1 MMRRAFLLLLSLLA
15 VGAVVVQ
22 STAARGEGSPGKD
35 VLEFDVM
42 SPVVAPFTGATHPIR
57 GVNGGGVPWQID
69 RGRGELTSDG
79 RLRIRVEGLVLV
91 STGQNPVPMFRGVV
105 NCLTTGSP
113 DVGVNLA
120 TAPVPASG
128 DGDATIKATV
138 DLPDPCVAPIVFV
151 TSGTGAPPGNWF
163 AATGL

>member
-1 MMRRAFLLLLSLLA
+1 MRRAFVLLLGLLA

-22 STAARGEGSPGKD
+22 STAARDEGSPGKD

-42 SPVVAPFTGATHPIR
+42 TPVVAPFTGTTHPIR

-69 RGRGELTSDG
+69 RGRGDLSSDG
-79 RLRIRVEGLVLV
+79 RLKIRVEGLVLV
-91 STGQNPVPMFRGVV
+91 SSGQNPVPMFRGVV
-105 NCLTTGSP
+105 NCLTIESP

-120 TAPVPASG
+120 TAPVPASS

-138 DLPDPCVAPIVFV
+138 ELPDPCVAPIVFV
-151 TSGTGAPPGNWF
+151 TSGTGSPPGSWF
-163 AATGL
+163 AATGR

>member
-1 MMRRAFLLLLSLLA
+1 MRRAFVLLLSLLA

-22 STAARGEGSPGKD
+22 STAARDGDSPGKD

-42 SPVVAPFTGATHPIR
+42 TPVVAPFTGAAHPIR

-69 RGRGELTSDG
+69 RGRGDLTSDG

-91 STGQNPVPMFRGVV
+91 STGQNPIQMFRGVV

-113 DVGVNLA
+113 DVGVNLS
-120 TAPVPASG
+120 TAPVPASS

-151 TSGTGAPPGNWF
+151 TSGTGPAPGNWF
-163 AATGL
+163 ATTGR

>member
-1 MMRRAFLLLLSLLA
+1 MRRAFALLLGLLA

-22 STAARGEGSPGKD
+22 STAARDEGSPGKD

-42 SPVVAPFTGATHPIR
+42 SPVVAPFTGAAHPIR

-69 RGRGELTSDG
+69 RGRGELGSDG
-79 RLRIRVEGLVLV
+79 RVKIKVEGLVLV

-105 NCLTTGSP
+105 NCLTTASP
-113 DVGVNLA
+113 DQGVNIS

-138 DLPDPCVAPIVFV
+138 ELPDPCVAPIVFV
-151 TSGTGAPPGNWF
+151 TSGTGQAPGNWF
-163 AATGL
+163 AATGR

>member
-1 MMRRAFLLLLSLLA
+1 MRRAFVLLLGLLA
-15 VGAVVVQ
+15 VGVVVVQ
-22 STAARGEGSPGKD
+22 TTAAKDEGSPGKD

-42 SPVVAPFTGATHPIR
+42 TPVVAPFTRAAHPIR

-69 RGRGELTSDG
+69 RGRGDLSSDG
-79 RLRIRVEGLVLV
+79 RLKIRVEGLVLV

-105 NCLTTGSP
+105 NCLTIESP

-120 TAPVPASG
+120 TAPAPASS
-128 DGDATIKATV
+128 DGDASIKATV

-151 TSGTGAPPGNWF
+151 TSGTGAPPGSWF
-163 AATGL
+163 AATGR

>member
-1 MMRRAFLLLLSLLA
+1 MRRAFVLLLGLLA

-22 STAARGEGSPGKD
+22 STAAQSDGGAPGKD

-42 SPVVAPFTGATHPIR
+42 TPVVAPFTGTTNPIR

-69 RGRGELTSDG
+69 RGRGDLRSDG
-79 RLRIRVEGLVLV
+79 RLEIKVEGLVLV
-91 STGQNPVPMFRGVV
+91 SSGQNPVAQFRGVV

-113 DVGVNLA
+113 NVGVNLV
-120 TAPVPASG
+120 TAPVPASS

-138 DLPDPCVAPIVFV
+138 ELPDPCVAPIVFV
-151 TSGTGAPPGNWF
+151 TSGTGAAPGNWF
-163 AATGL
+163 AATGR

>member
-1 MMRRAFLLLLSLLA
+1 MRRAFVLLLGLLA

-22 STAARGEGSPGKD
+22 SSIARDGGSSGKD

-42 SPVVAPFTGATHPIR
+42 TPVVAPFTGATHPIR

-69 RGRGELTSDG
+69 RGRGDLSSDG
-79 RLRIRVEGLVLV
+79 RLKIRVEGLVLV

-105 NCLTTGSP
+105 NCLTTQSP

-120 TAPVPASG
+120 TAPVPASS
-128 DGDATIKATV
+128 DGDATIKAKV
-138 DLPDPCVAPIVFV
+138 SLPNPCVAPIVFV
-151 TSGTGAPPGNWF
+151 TSGTGAPPGSWF
-163 AATGL
+163 AATGR

>member
-1 MMRRAFLLLLSLLA
+1 MRRAVVLLLSLLA

-22 STAARGEGSPGKD
+22 STAARDEGSPGKD

-42 SPVVAPFTGATHPIR
+42 SPVVAPFTGTAHPIR
-57 GVNGGGVPWQID
+57 GVNGGGVPWRID
-69 RGRGELTSDG
+69 RGRGNLTSDG
-79 RLRIRVEGLVLV
+79 RLKIKVEGLVLV
-91 STGQNPVPMFRGVV
+91 STGQNPIQMFRGVV
-105 NCLTTGSP
+105 NCLTTASP

-120 TAPVPASG
+120 TAPVPASS
-128 DGDATIKATV
+128 DGDATIRATV

-151 TSGTGAPPGNWF
+151 TSGTGQAPGNWF

>member
-1 MMRRAFLLLLSLLA
+1 MRRAFVLLLGVLA

-22 STAARGEGSPGKD
+22 TTAAKDGGSPGKD

-42 SPVVAPFTGATHPIR
+42 TPVVAPFTGTAHPIR

-69 RGRGELTSDG
+69 RGRGDLSSDG
-79 RLRIRVEGLVLV
+79 RLKIRVEGLVLV

-105 NCLTTGSP
+105 NCLTIEQP

-120 TAPVPASG
+120 TAPVPASM

-151 TSGTGAPPGNWF
+151 TSGTGLPPGSWF
-163 AATGL
+163 AATGR

>member
-1 MMRRAFLLLLSLLA
+1 MKRAFVLLLGVLA

-22 STAARGEGSPGKD
+22 TTAAKDGGSPGKD

-42 SPVVAPFTGATHPIR
+42 TPVVAPFTGTTHAIR

-69 RGRGELTSDG
+69 RGRGDLSSDG
-79 RLRIRVEGLVLV
+79 RLKIRVEGLVLV
-91 STGQNPVPMFRGVV
+91 SSGQNPIPMFRGVV
-105 NCLTTGSP
+105 NCLTTESP

-120 TAPVPASG
+120 TAPVSASS

-138 DLPDPCVAPIVFV
+138 ELPDPCVAPIVFV
-151 TSGTGAPPGNWF
+151 TSGTGSPPGNWF
-163 AATGL
+163 AATGR

>member
-1 MMRRAFLLLLSLLA
+1 MRRAFVLLLGLLA
-15 VGAVVVQ
+15 VGVVVVQ
-22 STAARGEGSPGKD
+22 TTAAKDEGSPGKD

-42 SPVVAPFTGATHPIR
+42 TPVVAPFTGVAHPIR

-69 RGRGELTSDG
+69 RGRGDLSSDG
-79 RLRIRVEGLVLV
+79 RLKIRVEGLVLV

-105 NCLTTGSP
+105 NCLTIESP

-120 TAPVPASG
+120 TAPVPASS
-128 DGDATIKATV
+128 DGDASIKATV

-151 TSGTGAPPGNWF
+151 TSGTGAPPGSWF
-163 AATGL
+163 AATGR

>member
-1 MMRRAFLLLLSLLA
+1 MRRAFVLLLGLLA
-15 VGAVVVQ
+15 VGVVVVQ
-22 STAARGEGSPGKD
+22 TTAAKDEGSRGKD

-42 SPVVAPFTGATHPIR
+42 TPVVAPFTGSAHPIR

-69 RGRGELTSDG
+69 RGRGDLSSDG
-79 RLRIRVEGLVLV
+79 RLKIRVEGLVLV
-91 STGQNPVPMFRGVV
+91 SSGQNPVPMFRGVV
-105 NCLTTGSP
+105 NCLTPASP

-120 TAPVPASG
+120 TAPVPASS

-151 TSGTGAPPGNWF
+151 TSGTGAPPGSWF
-163 AATGL
+163 AATGR

>member
-1 MMRRAFLLLLSLLA
+1 MRRAFVLLLGLLA
-15 VGAVVVQ
+15 VGVVVVQ
-22 STAARGEGSPGKD
+22 STAAQDEGSPGKD

-42 SPVVAPFTGATHPIR
+42 TPVVAPFTGSDHPIR

-69 RGRGELTSDG
+69 RGRGKLSSDG
-79 RLRIRVEGLVLV
+79 RLKIRVEGLVLV
-91 STGQNPVPMFRGVV
+91 SSGQNPVQMFRGVV

-113 DVGVNLA
+113 EVGVNLA
-120 TAPVPASG
+120 TAPVPASS

-151 TSGTGAPPGNWF
+151 TSGTGAAPGNWF
-163 AATGL
+163 AATGR

>member
-1 MMRRAFLLLLSLLA
+1 MRRAFALLLGLLA

-22 STAARGEGSPGKD
+22 SSIARDGGSSGKD

-42 SPVVAPFTGATHPIR
+42 TPVVAPFTGATHPIR

-69 RGRGELTSDG
+69 RGRGDLSSDG
-79 RLRIRVEGLVLV
+79 RLKIRVEGLVLV

-105 NCLTTGSP
+105 NCLTTQSP

-120 TAPVPASG
+120 TAPVPASS
-128 DGDATIKATV
+128 DGDATIKAKV
-138 DLPDPCVAPIVFV
+138 SLPNPCVAPIVFV
-151 TSGTGAPPGNWF
+151 TSGTGAPPGSWF
-163 AATGL
+163 AATGR